1 MRVLPF
7 SYLEQ
12 PTAAAAVGWPDQ
24 SISTWT
30 SSGEGNQWLT
40 EGTSLFNS
48 SNTVSYGT
56 PTYISTTT
64 SNSCCFWAGGTL
76 APDGNIYVLGHLEDN
91 MLVINTNTDAISYI
105 AFPSSIGLNP
115 SAHGGAYSAI
125 TNSLYFC
132 TQYGIVFY
140 NLTTATWSTAY
151 AYPRSGIAQG
161 FMLGPSLDGTKIYYH
176 GFFSVREIMYFDT
189 TTSTNVATGATYAGD
204 RLGGTL
210 SWNDKF
216 FMGGGGGSSD
226 FMSYDVA
233 TNTATAFGNGNI
245 NPDIYRNAV
254 QHPDGYLY
262 SFPGYGG
269 GYIKKIDPVPSPPVM
284 TDVLTGILSSG
295 NFNSYRVG
303 GDGKIYM
310 VGASN
315 YLGVYDVANNSF
327 SFSTITGKYEG
338 MSVGANGDIY
348 CIPWSGGTDV
358 MKIPVVNGS
367 VITPTNPTPYNGWT
381 GRLQPT

>member
-1 MRVLPF
+1 MRQFPF
-7 SYLEQ
+7 SFLEQ
-12 PTAAAAVGWPDQ
+12 PDAAPAGGWPDQ

-30 SSGEGNQWLT
+30 STEGTAWLT

-56 PTYISTTT
+56 PTYIATPAVG
-64 SNSCCFWAGGTL
+64 SCCFWAGGTL
-76 APDGNIYVLGHLEDN
+76 APDGNIYVLGHLEDT
-91 MLVINTNTDAISYI
+91 MLVINTNTDVISTI
-105 AFPSSIGLNP
+105 AFPASIGANP

-151 AYPRSGIAQG
+151 AYPRSGVAQG
-161 FMLGPSLDGTKIYYH
+161 FMLGPSWDGTKIYYH

-204 RLGGTL
+204 RLGGGL
-210 SWNDKF
+210 SHNNKF
-216 FMGGGGGSSD
+216 FMGGGGGSTNL
-226 FMSYDVA
+226 MTYDIA
-233 TNTATAFGNGNI
+233 TNTATGITGGTTIGA
-245 NPDIYRNAV
+245 DEYRNVV
-254 QHPDGYLY
+254 QHPNGYMY
-262 SFPGYGG
+262 SMPGYGATA
-269 GYIKKIDPVPSPPVM
+269 IKKIDPVTLTM
-284 TDVLTGILSSG
+284 TDDASTTSTG
-295 NFNSYRVG
+295 NWNSYRVG
-303 GDGKIYM
+303 GDGKIYC
-310 VGASN
+310 VGASTI
-315 YLGVYDVANNSF
+315 LGIYDTVNQSM
-327 SFSTITGKYEG
+327 STTTISGKYEG

-348 CIPWSGGTDV
+348 CIPWASGTSI

>member
-1 MRVLPF
+1 MRQFPF
-7 SYLEQ
+7 SFLEQ
-12 PTAAAAVGWPDQ
+12 PDAAPAGGWPDQ

-30 SSGEGNQWLT
+30 ATEGNQWLT

-151 AYPRSGIAQG
+151 AYPRAGVAQG
-161 FMLGPSLDGTKIYYH
+161 FILGPSWDGTKIYYH

-189 TTSTNVATGATYAGD
+189 TTSTQVATGATFTGD
-204 RLGGTL
+204 RIGGGL
-210 SWNDKF
+210 SHNNKF
-216 FMGGGGGSSD
+216 FMGGGGGSTNL
-226 FMSYDVA
+226 MTYDVA
-233 TNTATAFGNGNI
+233 TNTATGITGGASI
-245 NPDIYRNAV
+245 SADQYRNAV
-254 QHPDGYLY
+254 QHPNGYMY
-262 SFPGYGG
+262 SMPGYGATN
-269 GYIKKIDPVPSPPVM
+269 IKKIDPATLTM
-284 TDVLTGILSSG
+284 TDDASTTSSG
-295 NFNSYRVG
+295 NWNSYRVG
-303 GDGKIYM
+303 GDGKIYC

-315 YLGVYDVANNSF
+315 LLGIYDTVNQSMATVSI
-327 SFSTITGKYEG
+327 SGKYEG

-348 CIPWSGGTDV
+348 CIPWSTGTDI

-367 VITPTNPTPYNGWT
+367 VITPTNPTPYDGWT